1 MANVRKHLDEAGL
14 DVKPVNNRVAGMRET
29 KSEKIP
35 KNFRSGKV
43 EIRIVLVPE
52 ASQKHQTLPKLF

>member
-1 MANVRKHLDEAGL
+1 MANVHKHLDEAGL
-14 DVKPVNNRVAGMRET
+14 DVKLVNNRVAGMRET

-52 ASQKHQTLPKLF
+52 AL

>member
-29 KSEKIP
+29 KSEKLP
-35 KNFRSGKV
+35 KHFRSGKV
-43 EIRIVLVPE
+43 EILIVLVPE
-52 ASQKHQTLPKLF
+52 ASQKHQILPKLF

>member
-29 KSEKIP
+29 KSEKFQ
-35 KNFRSGKV
+35 KNLNQEKWKF
-43 EIRIVLVPE
+43 
-52 ASQKHQTLPKLF
+52 